1 VEPFVGREVELGR
14 LHTEFDAARRGE
26 PRLVL
31 IQGAAGMGKTAL
43 LHRLLADIAADCVL
57 RANGE
62 EAEASLAFGVVEQ
75 LARQITGPAS
85 ERLSATLGLRPR
97 PDPVRVGAELVD
109 LLGQL
114 ETNGPVSLVIDDL
127 QWADVPSLQA
137 LVFAL
142 RRLHADQVLT
152 LLLVRD
158 NAIDSLPGGLHR
170 LLAARSGMRIKLDGL
185 TTEELRALAIV
196 VGTGPLSARALERVQ
211 RLTGGSPLH
220 ARALL
225 EELAPEVLESPLDPL
240 PAPRSYSTLVLAR
253 LAACGPDT
261 RELVTAAAVLGVRC
275 ELLAAGKL
283 AGIDEPLLALEQ
295 ATGAHILVE
304 RPALGGRQV
313 EFTHPLVRAA
323 VYHDLGVARRAALH
337 LRAAELAG
345 DPAAALWHRAV
356 AANAPDAAL
365 ADDLAR
371 FAAGQLAGGAWAAAA
386 EAFEAAARL
395 SPARADQESL
405 LLQAIE
411 YQLVAGTLPTA
422 LALADELGGFADSA
436 RRRYVLGRVALVT
449 ARSAEAQR
457 LLEGAWSTCDTE
469 REPELAGNIAGL
481 LATIFQMQANGAMA
495 ALWGRRAIEIAPVS
509 AAASNAMDMLLFGLG
524 YSAHIE
530 EGLTLAAALPDP
542 AGLTGSDNL
551 DGLVGL
557 GGLLLW
563 SDDVARAR
571 EVLAATAGAY
581 HQRGLPPMGL
591 AALAALAYAEYRLG
605 AWDDAIIHGE
615 QAASGADDTEQ
626 YWLQAHVH
634 TAPTFPLAARGSWQ
648 AAEAHVMA
656 AWSSA
661 RLLNDDGATAYA
673 AIAEA
678 HLARAMGDPQR
689 MLTALAPIPALANRN
704 SLDAPGITPWQELS
718 CEALLDLGR
727 VDEAEA
733 VLAAFEARAA
743 SSRQQLARMEAARLQ
758 GRLQA
763 ARRRMEAAE
772 AAFDEGLGYAEQL
785 RLPFERALL
794 HDAFGRFLRRLGR
807 RTDAITQLSAA
818 RTRFAQ
824 LGATPY
830 LDRCDR
836 ELRAC
841 GVAPIGP
848 RERGTAR
855 LTPQELSVARLVAGG
870 RTNREVAREL
880 VVSVKTV
887 EYHLGHVY
895 AKLGITSRSQL
906 ALQLGSDQED
916 P

>member
-1 VEPFVGREVELGR
+1 VEPFVGRKVELDR
-14 LHTEFDAARRGE
+14 LHAEFNVARRGE

-43 LHRLLADIAADCVL
+43 LHRLLADVAGSCVL

-62 EAEASLAFGVVEQ
+62 EAEVSLAFGVVEQ
-75 LARQITGPAS
+75 LARQVTGSAS
-85 ERLSATLGLRPR
+85 ERLSASLDLRPR
-97 PDPVRVGAELVD
+97 PDSVRVGAELVD

-114 ETNGPVSLVIDDL
+114 QADGPVSLVIDDL
-127 QWADVPSLQA
+127 QWADAPSLQA

-142 RRLHADQVLT
+142 RRLHVDQVLT

-158 NAIDSLPGGLHR
+158 DAIDSLPGGLHR
-170 LLAARSGMRIKLDGL
+170 LLAARSGMRIRLDGL
-185 TTEELRALAIV
+185 TTEELRALAIA
-196 VGTGPLSARALERVQ
+196 VGIGPLSARALERF
-211 RLTGGSPLH
+211 RLLTGGNPLH
-220 ARALL
+220 ARALF
-225 EELAPEVLESPLDPL
+225 EELPSEVLESLLDPL

-253 LAACGPDT
+253 LATCGPDT
-261 RELVTAAAVLGVRC
+261 RGLVTAAAVLGVRC
-275 ELLAAGKL
+275 ELQAAGKL
-283 AGIDEPLLALEQ
+283 AGIDDSLLALEQ
-295 ATGAHILVE
+295 ATRAHILVE
-304 RPALGGRQV
+304 RPTLGGRQV

-323 VYHDLGVARRAALH
+323 VYHDLGPTRRAALH
-337 LRAAELAG
+337 LRAAELA
-345 DPAAALWHRAV
+345 DDHAVALWHRAV
-356 AANAPDAAL
+356 AASNPDAVL
-365 ADDLAR
+365 AGDLAT
-371 FAAGQLAGGAWAAAA
+371 FAVGQLAGGAWAAAA

-395 SPARADQESL
+395 SPVRADQEGL

-411 YQLVAGTLPTA
+411 YQLVAGNLPAA
-422 LALADELGGFADSA
+422 LAMAEELAGFADSA

-457 LLEGAWSTCDTE
+457 LLERAWSSCDTE

-481 LATIFQMQANGAMA
+481 LATIFQVQANGDMA
-495 ALWGRRAIEIAPVS
+495 ALWGRRAIDIAPAT

-524 YSAHIE
+524 YSARIE

-571 EVLAATAGAY
+571 DVLAATAAAY

-605 AWDDAIIHGE
+605 AWDDAIVHGE

-634 TAPTFPLAARGSWQ
+634 TAPTFPLAARGSWE
-648 AAEAHVMA
+648 AAEAHVTA

-678 HLARAMGDPQR
+678 HLARARGDPQR
-689 MLTALAPIPALANRN
+689 MLAVLAPIAALPNRN

-733 VLAAFEARAA
+733 VFAALETRVVT
-743 SSRQQLARMEAARLQ
+743 SRQRLAHMEAARLR
-758 GRLQA
+758 GRLQT

-794 HDAFGRFLRRLGR
+794 HDAYGRFLRRVGR
-807 RTDAITQLSAA
+807 RADAITQLSAA

-830 LDRCDR
+830 LDRCNQQ
-836 ELRAC
+836 LRAC
-841 GVAPIGP
+841 GVAPIGSP
-848 RERGTAR
+848 ERGTDQ

-895 AKLGITSRSQL
+895 AKLGIASRSQL
-906 ALQLGSDQED
+906 VLHLRQAEEA